1 MLLTIALLFFTF
13 GIACIAA
20 RAGWYSPEPFSAS
33 SLQTEIWYEREIK
46 ELRWDADM
54 DDYGIYLTQGKQNN
68 PLGDWVCIYRQSYET
83 HSSLQELRLTIL
95 PSDKQ
100 KNNTSQSRMLWAV
113 QSFPSFDLGLINSFW
128 LQINDNKGTFRT
140 TNSFSIQNAT
150 RNATSTCPSNNTTTT
165 PGSGP
170 NKARMVGIGLGVGL
184 GLPLLLTLAS
194 LAFLLISS
202 RRVKRDGLPETKLG
216 VETTMEEP
224 KKDAYHHQE
233 ASGLNEVY
241 EISNHDVVHE
251 APVGNPVPYR

>member
-13 GIACIAA
+13 GKACIAA

-33 SLQTEIWYEREIK
+33 SPQTEIWYEREIK

-54 DDYGIYLTQGKQNN
+54 DDYGIYLTQGKQKN
-68 PLGDWVCIYRQSYET
+68 PLGDWVCIY
-83 HSSLQELRLTIL
+83 H
-95 PSDKQ
+95 KQ
-100 KNNTSQSRMLWAV
+100 KNNTSQSRMLWNV